1 MKLIDTNVLI
11 DYPEVLDENDAMI
24 HLSCLG
30 ELDDLK
36 YKKRDLIGKINY
48 ACKKIQAGNVVFD
61 TSEVADIKVDD
72 KLITVAKNN
81 NYILVTNDI
90 LLFVKASVAGIKVK
104 NYKSNAG
111 IYNGYRIIQIPN
123 YILSTLG
130 VNHDS
135 QIEAYRNYI
144 KQFDFHANEYIIC
157 TDIYDQVLK
166 IFTSSLN
173 VINDSSFKN
182 SYSGD
187 IKPINLEQRIAFDM
201 LKNEE
206 LPIKLITGRFG
217 SGKDFLMINYAL
229 KLIEEGK
236 FNNIT
241 WIRNN
246 IQVKDSEDIGFLPG
260 SLLEKVLP
268 FAMPLADHLG
278 GTAELMEKI
287 GDGVI
292 QLEHLGFIRGR
303 NIENSIIYCTEIE
316 NMTVSQIQL
325 IISRVGR
332 GSILMMNGDSKQVD
346 KEIFRLNDT
355 ITKVVHKFK
364 DNSLFGYVNLKH
376 TERSEIAKLADLLD

>member
-11 DYPEVLDENDAMI
+11 DYPEILDEGGSVI

-48 ACKKIQAGNVVFD
+48 AGKKIQTSNVVFD
-61 TSEVADIKVDD
+61 ASDVSDAKVDD
-72 KLITVAKNN
+72 KLISIAKEKD
-81 NYILVTNDI
+81 YILVTNDI
-90 LLFVKASVAGIKVK
+90 LLFVKASATGVKVE
-104 NYKSNAG
+104 NYKPNKEV
-111 IYNGYRIIQIPN
+111 YNGYRVVQIPN
-123 YILSTLG
+123 YVLSTLG

-135 QIEAYRNYI
+135 QVEAYRRYI
-144 KQFDFHANEYIIC
+144 KQFDFHANEYIVC
-157 TDIYDQVLK
+157 TDIFDQVLK
-166 IFTSSLN
+166 IFTSSFE

-187 IKPINLEQRIAFDM
+187 IKPINLQQRLVFDM
-201 LKNEE
+201 LKNDE

-229 KLIEEGK
+229 KLIEEGE

-287 GDGVI
+287 GQGVI

-325 IISRVGR
+325 IISRVGQ
-332 GSILMMNGDSKQVD
+332 GSILLMNGDSKQVD
-346 KEIFRLNDT
+346 KEVFRLNDT
-355 ITKVVHKFK
+355 ITKVIDKFK
-364 DNSLFGYVNLKH
+364 DNDLFGYVNLKH
-376 TERSEIAKLADLLD
+376 TERSEIAKMADLLD